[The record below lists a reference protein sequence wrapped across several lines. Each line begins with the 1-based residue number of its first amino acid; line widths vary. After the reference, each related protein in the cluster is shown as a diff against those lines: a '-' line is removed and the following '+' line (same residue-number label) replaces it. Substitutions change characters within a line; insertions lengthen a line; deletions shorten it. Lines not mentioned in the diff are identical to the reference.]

1 MARQWTNC
9 FNSSNVHEPISKCRA
24 TLGLRIFYQQKSERK
39 SWDWCD
45 NCEETVTSHS
55 NQVPL
60 YCGSSWALTGPHYCH
75 KQTIRWA
82 LSGEFSSMFTVGQ
95 TLAGYW
101 EQDSYHEGL
110 NKSPATRP
118 HTSYSYLGP
127 GRVHSYLWDQLLTRH
142 SSQNPG
148 GQKKGI
154 RAKIGLIWKFPVVGS
169 HHPCIFSS

>member
-1 MARQWTNC
+1 M
-9 FNSSNVHEPISKCRA
+9 
-24 TLGLRIFYQQKSERK
+24 
-39 SWDWCD
+39 
-45 NCEETVTSHS
+45 TSHS

-148 GQKKGI
+148 GQKQGI
-154 RAKIGLIWKFPVVGS
+154 RAKIGLILKISRCRKSPSLHFQL
-169 HHPCIFSS
+169 IYMRR